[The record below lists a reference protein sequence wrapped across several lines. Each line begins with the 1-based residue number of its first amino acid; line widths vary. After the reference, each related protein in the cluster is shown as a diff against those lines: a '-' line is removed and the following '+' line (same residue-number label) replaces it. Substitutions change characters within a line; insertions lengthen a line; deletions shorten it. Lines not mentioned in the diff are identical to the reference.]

1 VRTLTKRSSHADTS
15 PVKCSNAGVN
25 ARTNS
30 TLDPYTVAARALQ
43 EQGFDLCYDKRLYDR
58 LVHYSPELVREHVQA
73 DAGYQ
78 DGLIGFIE
86 NHEKPRA
93 VVMSTLQGA
102 RLYHDGQLE
111 GRRKRIPIQLG
122 RMSRPSAIYARSTVA
137 CCAP

>member
-58 LVHYSPELVREHVQA
+58 LVHDSPELVREHLQA

-86 NHEKPRA
+86 NHPSRVWRPR
-93 VVMSTLQGA
+93 SGPHKRA
-102 RLYHDGQLE
+102 R
-111 GRRKRIPIQLG
+111 RR
-122 RMSRPSAIYARSTVA
+122 S
-137 CCAP
+137 